1 MSEGGR
7 PGGRRAGSLLG
18 APVMVRDR
26 CKLGKFILW
35 WVSKPG
41 RGGGEEEG
49 GNRNQTEE
57 TEEEEETDEEGG
69 SREEEESRSDKVDD
83 ELAGT

>member
-41 RGGGEEEG
+41 RGGGEEEEVGCGPVG
-49 GNRNQTEE
+49 GEVGPGGEE
-57 TEEEEETDEEGG
+57 PP
-69 SREEEESRSDKVDD
+69 EEESR
-83 ELAGT
+83 

>member
-1 MSEGGR
+1 MLSPKGPVSEGGR

-18 APVMVRDR
+18 APVMVRDL

-41 RGGGEEEG
+41 RGGGEEMGCCPVG
-49 GNRNQTEE
+49 GEVGPGGEE
-57 TEEEEETDEEGG
+57 PP
-69 SREEEESRSDKVDD
+69 EEESR
-83 ELAGT
+83 